1 MEGWDLAL
9 RGEAAQAEGAFSLRL
24 TPEEATRRLALDLNI
39 TQADALFLGAY
50 LPEKLE
56 PGLRGWLLEA
66 VRGGRVERGKFVL
79 YGPMK
84 PERKEA
90 RAPPLPPRC
99 GKGDFARPR
108 AGRSL
113 RKSRAPFGS
122 SPRPPTVPSRGQI
135 FRV

>member
-56 PGLRGWLLEA
+56 AGLRGWLQ
-66 VRGGRVERGKFVL
+66 R
-79 YGPMK
+79 
-84 PERKEA
+84 
-90 RAPPLPPRC
+90 RC
-99 GKGDFARPR
+99 GAV
-108 AGRSL
+108 
-113 RKSRAPFGS
+113 GS
-122 SPRPPTVPSRGQI
+122 SGENLCSTAP
-135 FRV
+135 